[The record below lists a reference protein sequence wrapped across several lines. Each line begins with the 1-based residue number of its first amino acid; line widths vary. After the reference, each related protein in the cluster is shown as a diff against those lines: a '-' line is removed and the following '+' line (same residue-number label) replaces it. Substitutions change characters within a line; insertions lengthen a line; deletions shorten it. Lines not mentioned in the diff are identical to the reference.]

1 MANFVIYNQ
10 ILGGDMEKTVVA
22 ICYDFDKTLSVDDMQ
37 AFSFIP
43 NLGMTAGEFWN
54 KCDTFLKENHMDGIL
69 SFLRM
74 MLETCKEK
82 NIKLTRE
89 YLYSLGK
96 DIKYY
101 DGVITWFD
109 RMNEYAHKLGIELE
123 HYVISS
129 GNKEIIEGSVIYDKF
144 KEVYASEFLY
154 DENGEACWP
163 KIAINHTQKTQYI
176 FRIQKGMF
184 DLVDGGDVNERVQKR
199 HVECRNMIYIGD
211 GMTDVPCM
219 AIVKERG
226 GTAISIYQP
235 DNKKNSIKLIEED
248 RVNYACSSDFSPNSK
263 LEHLMKLI
271 LRSISLKE
279 RLIAGESKNETL

>member
-1 MANFVIYNQ
+1 
-10 ILGGDMEKTVVA
+10 MERPVVA

-43 NLGMTAGEFWN
+43 NLGLTPNEFWS
-54 KCDTFLKENHMDGIL
+54 KCDKFSKYNQMDGTL
-69 SFLRM
+69 CCLKM
-74 MLETCKEK
+74 MLESCKEK

-89 YLYSLGK
+89 YLYNLGK

-101 DGVITWFD
+101 DGVTTWFD
-109 RMNEYAHKLGIELE
+109 RMNDYADKLGIELE

-144 KEVYASEFLY
+144 KEVFACEYLY
-154 DENGEACWP
+154 DTNGEACWP
-163 KIAINHTQKTQYI
+163 KIAINHTQKTQFV
-176 FRIQKGMF
+176 FRIQKGKL
-184 DLVDGGDVNERVQKR
+184 DLTDGVSVNERVDKK
-199 HVECRNMIYIGD
+199 HVEYRNMIYIGD

-219 AIVKERG
+219 ALVKERG
-226 GTAISIYQP
+226 GTSISIYQP
-235 DNKKNSIKLIEED
+235 DNKQTSIKLIEED

-263 LEHLMKLI
+263 LENLMKLI

-279 RLIAGESKNETL
+279 KLIAGESKNETL